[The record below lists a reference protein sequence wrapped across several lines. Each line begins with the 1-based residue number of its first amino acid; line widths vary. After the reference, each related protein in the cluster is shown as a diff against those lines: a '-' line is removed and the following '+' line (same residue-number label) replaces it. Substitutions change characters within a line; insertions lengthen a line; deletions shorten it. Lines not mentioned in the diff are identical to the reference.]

1 MYSAKVF
8 SRGFDA
14 FMSEARDMACPFD
27 DMADEMA
34 DEMACPSAC
43 PFQWTDQKCG
53 HYATKPDLFKSE
65 PFLLPNLTWGNTV
78 RCEKLVR
85 DPT

>member
-1 MYSAKVF
+1 
-8 SRGFDA
+8 
-14 FMSEARDMACPFD
+14 MACPFD

-53 HYATKPDLFKSE
+53 HYAT
-65 PFLLPNLTWGNTV
+65 
-78 RCEKLVR
+78 
-85 DPT
+85 

>member
-34 DEMACPSAC
+34 DEMASLPMDRSKMRTLCDETR
-43 PFQWTDQKCG
+43 PFQK
-53 HYATKPDLFKSE
+53 
-65 PFLLPNLTWGNTV
+65 
-78 RCEKLVR
+78 
-85 DPT
+85 